1 MTNKTPAY
9 GGESIQVLKGLEA
22 VRKRPA
28 MYIGDTGKRGY
39 HHLVW
44 EALDNSVDEAMAGHC
59 NTINVTVSADGETIT
74 IEDNGRGIPVEMHQT
89 EKKPALEVVMTILHA
104 GGKFGGSGYEAS
116 GGLHGVGISC
126 VNALSSEMEVRV
138 WRNDKTDTNNY
149 GEWTMS
155 LSRGAVTKKVARVNP
170 EKNTLKR
177 GTSVTFRPD
186 SQIFS
191 HAGFDEDLLC
201 KRFRETA
208 FLNAGLKINFESKK
222 TGRKESHQYMG
233 GIADYVS
240 YMNEGKVGKYP
251 VPPMYAEKALG
262 KIQLFLSLQWSNE
275 DDETILTFANNIHTV
290 DGGTHLSGFK
300 TALTRVV
307 NQFGKSAGII
317 KEKDANLIG
326 DDIREGLTAVVS
338 VRLPQPQFEG
348 QTKAKLGTIEV
359 EGAVNSLTFEAL
371 TEFFDKNPSVV
382 KSIVERALIAAKARA
397 ASKKAMETVKRQSFL
412 GKSGRMPDKLSDCET
427 EDVNISELFI
437 VEGDSAAGSAKGGRD
452 PSIQAVMPIRGKII
466 NPDKNELAK
475 LLANEEVA
483 ALINAIG
490 TGVQDEFDIN
500 KVRYGKIILMT
511 DADDDGC
518 HIRTL
523 LMTFLYR
530 FMKPLVEGGFVYLAN
545 PPLYRVTKGNNTVYL
560 HDDKALENHRRKNGD
575 KGEQLLRFKG
585 LGEMDAEELGATT
598 MLKGARRLTRI
609 TVDDAE
615 EASHMLSVLMGSN
628 VGPRKAHII
637 QRSQER
643 ALAAGGVN

>member
-1 MTNKTPAY
+1 MTAKAMPKY
-9 GGESIQVLKGLEA
+9 DGESISVLKGLEA
-22 VRKRPA
+22 VRVRPA
-28 MYIGDTGKRGY
+28 MYIGDTGRRGY

-44 EALDNSVDEAMAGHC
+44 EALDNAVDEAMAGHC
-59 NTINVTVSADGETIT
+59 NTINVTLAADGETIT
-74 IEDNGRGIPVEMHQT
+74 IEDNGRGIPVEMHKT
-89 EKKPALEVVMTILHA
+89 EKKSALEVVMTILHA

-138 WRNDKTDTNNY
+138 WRNDKADTANY
-149 GEWTMS
+149 GEWTLN
-155 LSRGAVTKKVARVNP
+155 LSRGKVTKTVTRANADKS
-170 EKNTLKR
+170 THKR
-177 GTSVTFRPD
+177 GTSVTFKPD

-191 HAGFDEDLLC
+191 PYSGFEEDVLC

-222 TGRKESHQYMG
+222 TGRKETHQYNG
-233 GIADYVS
+233 GIADYVAF
-240 YMNEGKVGKYP
+240 MNTDRIGKYP
-251 VPPMYAEKALG
+251 VPPIYAEKQSG
-262 KIQLFLSLQWSNE
+262 KIQLHIALQWASD
-275 DDETILTFANNIHTV
+275 DDETILTFANNIHTN

-307 NQFGKSAGII
+307 NQFGKSTGAI
-317 KEKDANLIG
+317 KEKDSNLTG

-359 EGAVNSLTFEAL
+359 EGVVNSLTFEAL
-371 TEFFDKNPSVV
+371 TEYFDKNPAIV
-382 KSIVERALIAAKARA
+382 KMVIERAQVAAKARA

-412 GKSGRMPDKLSDCET
+412 GKQGRMPDKLSDCEV
-427 EDVNISELFI
+427 EDNIHSELFI

-452 PSIQAVMPIRGKII
+452 PNVQAVMPIRGKII

-490 TGVQDEFDIN
+490 TGVQEEFDIE
-500 KVRYGKIILMT
+500 KVRYGKVILMT

-530 FMKPLVEGGFVYLAN
+530 FMKPLIEEGYIYLAN
-545 PPLYRVTKGNNTVYL
+545 PPLYRVTKGKDVAYL
-560 HDDKALENHRRKNGD
+560 HDDKELEAYRKKSGD
-575 KGEQLLRFKG
+575 KFDLIRFKG
-585 LGEMDAEELGATT
+585 LGEMDAEELGVTT
-598 MLKGARRLTRI
+598 MLKGNRRLTRI
-609 TVDDAE
+609 TMEDAE
-615 EASHMLSVLMGSN
+615 NASHMLSVLMGSN

-643 ALAAGGVN
+643 AKALEAN